1 MSITKLIVAYPHPL
15 DAEAFEKAYLEE
27 HIWRNT
33 YL

>member
-27 HIWRNT
+27 H
-33 YL
+33 LPLGAC